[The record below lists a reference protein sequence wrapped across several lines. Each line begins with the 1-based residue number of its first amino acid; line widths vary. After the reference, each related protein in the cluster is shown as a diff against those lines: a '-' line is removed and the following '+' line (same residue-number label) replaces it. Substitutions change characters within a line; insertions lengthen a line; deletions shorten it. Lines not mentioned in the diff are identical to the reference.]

1 MDFKIHKITQR
12 NTDDTESKRF
22 SKREWTNTSH
32 AFTLHRCKFCCC
44 QYILKGKY
52 KGDVKSLEVKLNN
65 FIKNYNPKTSND
77 DRFKIVATSNM
88 KLSHFIINEV
98 IVSQKMMAIIGNAGT
113 GKTTMIKE
121 FIKDRPDAIVIEAV
135 PGMRTKKVL
144 SELCIAV
151 GVQPDSNIT
160 TMIRAIARKLTQRD
174 AVLIIDEAE
183 NLITSTLEAIRRI
196 WDFSSVPTVLVG
208 TYALLSN
215 LKGRNGELLQLNSRI
230 TRKVEFSEMT
240 EQEWEELFG
249 DIYKEITKITTNLRV
264 ASNLYETAKR
274 FADLNDETINAG
286 HIKAVL
292 PTVMID
298 N

>member
-1 MDFKIHKITQR
+1 MTQKVQDFLKENGLTQANLAR
-12 NTDDTESKRF
+12 SIGASSAAISTF
-22 SKREWTNTSH
+22 
-32 AFTLHRCKFCCC
+32 
-44 QYILKGKY
+44 LKGKY
-52 KGDVKSLEVKLNN
+52 KGDVKSLEKKLSN
-65 FIKNYNPKTSND
+65 FMKNYNPKTSEKE
-77 DRFKIVATSNM
+77 RFEIVHTSNM
-88 KLSHFIINEV
+88 QLSHFIINEA
-98 IVSQKMMAIIGNAGT
+98 IVSQKMMAIYGEAGS

-144 SELCIAV
+144 NEICLAV
-151 GVQPDSNIT
+151 GVQPESDIT
-160 TMIRAIARKLTQRD
+160 SMIRAIARKLTQRD

-230 TRKVEFSEMT
+230 TRKVEFSEMSI
-240 EQEWEELFG
+240 EEWTALFG
-249 DIYKEITKITTNLRV
+249 DVAKDITKITTNLRV
-264 ASNLYETAKR
+264 ASNLFETAKR
-274 FADLNDETINAG
+274 FADLNGQSINTG